1 MSSGDA
7 DLPPPDKLSGA
18 AQGSV
23 RSDQARG
30 PEDAG
35 ENRADAGDEHPDARA
50 DFGRFGGFSHMPP
63 LSLLAA
69 FAALLWVSTHRLVL
83 PLMMSNKVAP
93 PAFLLLAA
101 PFALNLAAC
110 SGLFALSF
118 AGYELVRAKGLTF
131 PGRRMLIGTL
141 GALLIS
147 TLALATFFPEG
158 NVNTQH
164 VIFAAGALHMLV
176 VQLAMTTL
184 RAEHS
189 LAGRTTS
196 FLLAASSLFALASML
211 LRHLQ
216 PLAHSAW
223 ATTGI
228 ASLHGLGELSFLL
241 TPTAAAFVMLPWSED
256 TAARRARRTG
266 MIFVCIMALVFS
278 AAARIPDALYGHLL
292 YSTLRL
298 EWALERASLGYA
310 IPISLGIGAAAGAT
324 VGLDPR
330 HRQGGAALWL
340 WLVGGYNPLTPA
352 RILLTA
358 LGATLMCRAILTLGE
373 TSEPLQNGPTT

>member
-7 DLPPPDKLSGA
+7 DLPPPDKLSSASSDGSDADGA
-18 AQGSV
+18 S
-23 RSDQARG
+23 
-30 PEDAG
+30 EDA
-35 ENRADAGDEHPDARA
+35 RPSPAP
-50 DFGRFGGFSHMPP
+50 GRFDLFAHMPP

-69 FAALLWVSTHRLVL
+69 LAALVWVSTHRLLL
-83 PLMMSNKVAP
+83 PLLMSKKIAP

-110 SGLFALSF
+110 SGLFALTF
-118 AGYELVRAKGLTF
+118 AGSELVRARDLTF
-131 PGRRMLIGTL
+131 LGRRVIIATL
-141 GALLIS
+141 GAVLIS

-158 NVNTQH
+158 NVNPQH
-164 VIFAAGALHMLV
+164 VLVAGGALHMLV

-189 LAGRTTS
+189 FAGRTTS
-196 FLLAASSLFALASML
+196 LLLAASSLFALASML
-211 LRHLQ
+211 LRHMQ
-216 PLAHSAW
+216 PLAHSSW
-223 ATTGI
+223 AGAGI

-256 TAARRARRTG
+256 PSARRARRTG
-266 MIFVCIMALVFS
+266 MVFVCLMALVFS
-278 AAARIPDALYGHLL
+278 AAARITDELYGHLL

-310 IPISLGIGAAAGAT
+310 IPISLGIGAAAGAS
-324 VGLDPR
+324 VGKDPR

-358 LGATLMCRAILTLGE
+358 LGATLMCRAILSLGE
-373 TSEPLQNGPTT
+373 TSELLDRESNRG